1 MFNLYYNA
9 FNKELMNIILL
20 GYMGVGK
27 SLIGQHLSN
36 ILNQKFIDLDE
47 YIETK
52 KVSPFTI
59 FLETLGIYILE
70 KSKVNY

>member
-47 YIETK
+47 Y
-52 KVSPFTI
+52 
-59 FLETLGIYILE
+59 
-70 KSKVNY
+70 

>member
-27 SLIGQHLSN
+27 SLIGQHLCN

-47 YIETK
+47 YIQTK
-52 KVSPFTI
+52 K
-59 FLETLGIYILE
+59 G
-70 KSKVNY
+70 

>member
-27 SLIGQHLSN
+27 SLIGQHLSS

-52 KVSPFTI
+52 KSKSIHDI
-59 FLETLGIYILE
+59 FLSLIHI
-70 KSKVNY
+70 

>member
-27 SLIGQHLSN
+27 SLIGRHLSN

-47 YIETK
+47 YIENMQMTYSSVWDK
-52 KVSPFTI
+52 KH
-59 FLETLGIYILE
+59 E
-70 KSKVNY
+70 NYNQLSRLFE